1 MSIGNSARAWSRRD
15 IVKIARRF
23 NAGLGATTPQVPE
36 GRLKS
41 WHVIRQLQY
50 IETFPGVETP
60 GYFHLVPP
68 GPLAQSGTSQILIL
82 MILPPMILPVPW

>member
-1 MSIGNSARAWSRRD
+1 MPLGFHRCHPARIPENSPAFQRRG
-15 IVKIARRF
+15 KFRIA
-23 NAGLGATTPQVPE
+23 QVPQ
-36 GRLKS
+36 GRLNGG
-41 WHVIRQLQY
+41 HVIRQLQY